1 MTDASPREPAGPSTS
16 ADPDRL
22 FAEPRVRL
30 DDFAFD
36 KNTAAV
42 FDDMLDRSVPF
53 YAEQQRMIGELVAD
67 FAADGSAIY
76 DLGCSTANTLLSI
89 ATHLSPDINLRF
101 VGVDSS
107 DDMLAKAEQKLAQ
120 VRFPW
125 PYSLRRQDLDEGVT
139 IEDASVVLL
148 ILTLQFIR
156 PLNREALIASAL
168 HGLRTNGCVILVEKV
183 LGEHST
189 FNRLFINH
197 YYEMK
202 RRNGYKDIEITQ
214 KREALENVLV
224 PYRLEENRRLLKRVG
239 FAHVDVF
246 FKWYNF
252 CGIIATR

>member
-1 MTDASPREPAGPSTS
+1 MDEQ
-16 ADPDRL
+16 DRL
-22 FAEPRVRL
+22 FASPRARL
-30 DDFAFD
+30 GDFAFD
-36 KNTAAV
+36 KDTAAV

-67 FAADGSAIY
+67 YAVDGSAIY
-76 DLGCSTANTLLSI
+76 DLGCSTGNTLLSI
-89 ATHLSPDINLRF
+89 AGHLTPSTNLRF
-101 VGVDSS
+101 VGIDSS
-107 DDMLAKAEQKLAQ
+107 EDMLIKAEQKLSRAG
-120 VRFPW
+120 FPW
-125 PYSLRRQDLDEGVT
+125 PYTLRRQNLDDGVD

-156 PLNREALIASAL
+156 PLNREALIAGL
-168 HGLRTNGCVILVEKV
+168 QQGLRPNGCLILAEKV

-202 RRNGYKDIEITQ
+202 RRQGYNDIEITQ
-214 KREALENVLV
+214 KREALENVLI

-239 FAHVDVF
+239 FSHVDVF

-252 CGIIATR
+252 CGIIATK